1 MRPSLNGYILT
12 PPHKSHFQGVRLM
25 AIESVLALGIG
36 VFILAATPGPG
47 VLTSVAHA
55 LSTGFRSYA
64 GSLPSFLDL
73 THLTIRDITCLA
85 GIVAGVPG
93 CVSGIYAFGAA
104 KARRLISSRRA
115 AQHINRATGTIMI
128 GVGTVMVAR

>member
-55 LSTGFRSYA
+55 LSTGLLVLLALWQGFRVVCRAST
-64 GSLPSFLDL
+64 P
-73 THLTIRDITCLA
+73 LA
-85 GIVAGVPG
+85 PQRPG
-93 CVSGIYAFGAA
+93 D
-104 KARRLISSRRA
+104 
-115 AQHINRATGTIMI
+115 
-128 GVGTVMVAR
+128 